1 MHFPEIKELSPLR
14 VWLHP
19 KRAFAMIMA
28 WDRAISEAGEKRA
41 EMERRH
47 REALDAAE
55 KRLEAQAAG
64 SEEVRAKL
72 AAMLEET
79 SRALEECRRDNAG
92 LREKLLEKKTME
104 DMMREVERRVDE
116 MGEMKKVYELRIA
129 TLQKEVEDARGRLRQ
144 VVAKG
149 GPGEIPAASTR
160 RRPRDPASWFRTL
173 PENI

>member
-28 WDRAISEAGEKRA
+28 RDRAISEAGEKRA

-92 LREKLLEKKTME
+92 LREKLLEMKTME

-129 TLQKEVEDARGRLRQ
+129 TLQKEVEEARGRLRQ
-144 VVAKG
+144 AVAKG
-149 GPGEIPAASTR
+149 GPGETHAASTR
-160 RRPRDPASWFRTL
+160 RRPRNPASWFRTL